1 MDPSTTG
8 ISAASFSDQQEDLR
22 FAIPF
27 EGSSPVQ
34 AWGSIGANQRFYFRW
49 RGKNASLTVGPPA
62 AVQPRT
68 AAEVWAAMTGT
79 TAEEARAEV
88 GETPLRAGE
97 VYPEG
102 RCVAEETS
110 VGDNLDDA
118 AEVFRSL
125 LALYEGAEQAN

>member
-1 MDPSTTG
+1 MQSRPNSTQLEVQHAG
-8 ISAASFSDQQEDLR
+8 LR
-22 FAIPF
+22 FDTGF
-27 EGSSPVQ
+27 EGHFPVQ
-34 AWGSIGANQRFYFRW
+34 AWGSINDQRFYFRW
-49 RGKNASLTVGPPA
+49 RGRRASLTVGPPA

-68 AAEVWAAMTGT
+68 ASELWSAITGA

-102 RCVAEETS
+102 RRVAEETS

-118 AEVFRSL
+118 ADVFQSL
-125 LALYEGAEQAN
+125 LAQYERERGN